1 MTNSGTII
9 GVVIAV
15 AILLVSLPILEGALV
30 AAAATT
36 GASSNFTTA
45 ITITE
50 LVLGFVPIGLL
61 LWFLNEK
68 RARG

>member
-1 MTNSGTII
+1 MNSGKIV

-15 AILLVSLPILEGALV
+15 AILLVSLPILETALV
-30 AAAATT
+30 DAGNTS
-36 GASSNFTTA
+36 GASTNFTTA

-61 LWFLNEK
+61 LWFLNTK
-68 RARG
+68 RSKG

>member
-30 AAAATT
+30 DAGNTS
-36 GASSNFTTA
+36 GASTNFTTA

-68 RARG
+68 RSKG